1 MIITHYSID
10 SKQTTLHP
18 STGLLTMFTEK
29 KIYASEGFVL
39 FGFFFCFFFVL
50 VFFLNRDL

>member
-1 MIITHYSID
+1 MIITRYSID

-29 KIYASEGFVL
+29 KIYASEGFLCFVYFL
-39 FGFFFCFFFVL
+39 FLFFFL
-50 VFFLNRDL
+50 T